1 MKSKKKTVLCRTV
14 SGLAAV
20 VLLVGFLVAAGC
32 ILRPKYRSVSPEG
45 SLTGEYYA
53 DVAEVSHDL
62 LFIGDCEVYESFIPA
77 VLWQEYGIS
86 SYVRGSAQQLVW
98 QSYYMLADALRHE
111 TPRVVVFNVLSLM
124 YGEPQSEA
132 YNRMTLDGMEWS
144 PVKVSAIRASATAG
158 ESLASYLLPA
168 LRYHSRWDQLTAE
181 DLRYAFRAG
190 EPVSD
195 SGYLLQTGVQPR
207 DPSVNDAELK
217 KPLINTALPTSSMEW
232 LDRLYRLCEENGIL
246 LVLFKAPTNSWRY
259 WWYDE
264 WDAEISA
271 YAARRSL
278 PYCNAIP
285 AADSIGLDWSADTY
299 DGGVHLNVSGAE
311 KLSVW
316 FGRYLRADSALSDA
330 LPDRRTVS
338 AFSSVWRARVER
350 FEARKRWQ

>member
-1 MKSKKKTVLCRTV
+1 MKSKIKTVIRRTV
-14 SGLAAV
+14 SGLAAA

-32 ILRPKYRSVSPEG
+32 VLRPKYRSTSPEG

-53 DVAEVSHDL
+53 DVAKVSHDL

-98 QSYYMLADALRHE
+98 QSYYMLEDALRYE
-111 TPRVVVFNVLSLM
+111 TPRVVVFNVLSLK

-144 PVKVSAIRASATAG
+144 PVKAAAIRASATAG
-158 ESLASYLLPA
+158 ENYASYLLPA
-168 LRYHSRWDQLTAE
+168 LRYHSRWNQLTAE
-181 DLRYAFRAG
+181 DFRYAFRTG

-195 SGYLLQTGVQPR
+195 SGYLMQTGVQAR
-207 DPSVNDAELK
+207 DPSVNDADLK
-217 KPLINTALPTSSMEW
+217 KPLDSATLPGNAMQW
-232 LDRLYRLCEENGIL
+232 LDRLRLLCEQNGIQ

-264 WDAEISA
+264 WDEEIRD
-271 YAARRSL
+271 YAVRWSL

-285 AADSIGLDWSADTY
+285 AADSIGLDWSTDTY

-311 KLSVW
+311 KLSRW
-316 FGRYLRADSALSDA
+316 FGRYLRADSTLSDA
-330 LPDRRTVS
+330 LPDRRSDS
-338 AFSSVWRARVER
+338 AFSAVWQVRVER
-350 FEARKRWQ
+350 FEARKRGE